1 MSNDVNTCNLRID
14 IEERKEEIL
23 RWIKEERSKVYIC
36 NQLHCKQATLNAHL
50 LKMGINYHGQ
60 KNQKGR
66 PNVGKKT
73 AEEYARGDNVKSHK
87 LKAKLIQ
94 DGIKKCECE
103 ICGASI
109 WQGKQLPL
117 ELHHKDGNHYNN
129 DFDNLQILC
138 PNCHSI
144 QDGNSGKSIGKYSK
158 AKETKK
164 TEKKR
169 VRSKKTSSMN
179 PTEKCLSCGKA
190 LSHKTKT
197 GYCAKCL
204 HLQQRKVERPTRDTL
219 KKLIRNTSFLAIG
232 RQYGVS
238 DKAIEK
244 WCVAEGLPY
253 KTREIK
259 SMTDEE
265 WTMI

>member
-1 MSNDVNTCNLRID
+1 MSGDVNTHNLRTD
-14 IEERKEEIL
+14 IQERKEDIL
-23 RWIKEERSKVYIC
+23 RWIAENRSKAYMC
-36 NQLHCKQATLNAHL
+36 NELHCKQETLNAHL
-50 LKMGINYHGQ
+50 LKMRIEYDGQ
-60 KNQKGR
+60 QGSKGR
-66 PNVGKKT
+66 PNSGRKT
-73 AEEYARGDNVKSHK
+73 AEEYILGSNVQSHI
-87 LKAKLIQ
+87 LKKKLIQ

-103 ICGASI
+103 ICGAYL
-109 WQGKQLPL
+109 WQGEPLPL
-117 ELHHKDGNHYNN
+117 ELHHKDGNHHNN

-144 QDGNSGKSIGKYSK
+144 QEGNSGKSIGKYSQ
-158 AKETKK
+158 TKK
-164 TEKKR
+164 TQKKQI
-169 VRSKKTSSMN
+169 RSQKSSLMN
-179 PTEKCLSCGKA
+179 PTEKCLSCGKTLA
-190 LSHKTKT
+190 KKTKT

-204 HLQQRKVERPTRDTL
+204 HMQQRKTERPTREEL
-219 KKLIRNTSFLAIG
+219 KKLIRRTSFLAIG

-265 WTMI
+265 WAII